1 MGNNVSQLPT
11 KPSLLQALP
20 DELAV
25 KKLGSQISK
34 SISYLLLL
42 VYLVISMYP
51 FLWMISSALKDNT
64 EVLTSTSL
72 IPMHIHLDILIDV
85 WNRLNFW
92 KYFTNSL
99 LISIP
104 VLVGVILVY
113 SLAGYGFAKTNFWG
127 KEFIYMF
134 FLGLMV
140 IPQVTILVP
149 LVQELKTFGL
159 IGHDAS
165 KFATYLGLILPMV
178 NGGGPFAI
186 FIFRNYFASLPGDLR
201 DAAMIDGCSEW
212 GVFSR
217 IFLPLSLPAI
227 ATVGITNFISTW
239 SAYVFPSVV
248 LNNPDWM
255 TLPLQLRMLDLQ
267 SVIQWNVRMA
277 GSLFTVLPVI
287 LAFVFLQRYYIRGL
301 TAAAVK

>member
-1 MGNNVSQLPT
+1 MKGTLQFPT
-11 KPSLLQALP
+11 KPSILQVP
-20 DELAV
+20 DEIAM
-25 KKLGSQISK
+25 KKLGRQISQW
-34 SISYLLLL
+34 ISYFLLLI
-42 VYLVISMYP
+42 YLVISMYP

-64 EVLTSTSL
+64 EALTSTSL
-72 IPMHIHLDILIDV
+72 IPKQIHLEILIDV

-92 KYFTNSL
+92 KYFMNSL
-99 LISIP
+99 LISVP
-104 VLVGVILVY
+104 VLVGVIIIY

-127 KEFIYMF
+127 KEFMYIF

-149 LVQELKTFGL
+149 LVQELKAFGL
-159 IGHDAS
+159 IGRDAS
-165 KFATYLGLILPMV
+165 KFATYMGLILPMV

-217 IFLPLSLPAI
+217 IYLPLSVPAI

-239 SAYVFPSVV
+239 SAFVFPSVV

-287 LAFVFLQRYYIRGL
+287 LAFVFLQRYYIKGL